1 MQIIIF
7 IPALLLFLYALYRL
21 VKDDYI
27 FIRKGVSLEQS
38 FDIAFIILW
47 VSLFMSR
54 LLYFLFHWSTKQN
67 IFFDFFTLKRGGFSL
82 TGAVIGGTLAVYI
95 IGRQKRLPLG
105 RLSDFLSLAFLY
117 TLPLVF
123 LANALFVSK
132 NALLSVFLNAIIYF
146 VLLLFFVQ
154 FLYPKIMNRTLKE
167 GTLSILFLLLFS
179 IIALTTS
186 LLTSLKN
193 IPSFINPENIAL
205 SLLFIVSIV
214 LLMRQERSRPRSGR
228 AVAN

>member
-1 MQIIIF
+1 MQFLIF
-7 IPALLLFLYALYRL
+7 IPALLVFLYSLYRL

-38 FDIAFIILW
+38 FDIAFITLW

-54 LLYFLFHWSTKQN
+54 FLYFLFHWSTKQN

-117 TLPLVF
+117 T
-123 LANALFVSK
+123 
-132 NALLSVFLNAIIYF
+132 
-146 VLLLFFVQ
+146 
-154 FLYPKIMNRTLKE
+154 
-167 GTLSILFLLLFS
+167 
-179 IIALTTS
+179 
-186 LLTSLKN
+186 
-193 IPSFINPENIAL
+193 
-205 SLLFIVSIV
+205 
-214 LLMRQERSRPRSGR
+214 
-228 AVAN
+228 